1 MIKNVRQIMSLIK
14 YDLKNS
20 HKEFVKRFHELC
32 QKHGINFIKDALIYF
47 TYNFNFDLKTAG
59 FYLELGKLDKEKIGK
74 INHFIIE
81 NIINDEYTSY
91 LVNNE
96 CQMILDQCQNI

>member
-1 MIKNVRQIMSLIK
+1 MDRLHTFAVK
-14 YDLKNS
+14 YL
-20 HKEFVKRFHELC
+20 RELC
-32 QKHGINFIKDALIYF
+32 QKHGITFIKDALIYF
-47 TYNFNFDLKTAG
+47 TYNFYFDLNTAG
-59 FYLELGKLDKEKIGK
+59 FYLELGKLDKAKIGK

-81 NIINDEYTSY
+81 NIMNDEYTSY